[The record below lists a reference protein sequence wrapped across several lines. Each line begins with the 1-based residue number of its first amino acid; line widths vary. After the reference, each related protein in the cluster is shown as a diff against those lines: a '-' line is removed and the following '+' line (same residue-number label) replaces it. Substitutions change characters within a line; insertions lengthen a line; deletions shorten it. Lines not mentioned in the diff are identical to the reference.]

1 MWIVFSLLAAVCAA
15 SVVLLSKIG
24 IKNVDSSLAFAVQS
38 VLIVVVAWSTV
49 AWKGQLG
56 ALTSIDRR
64 SLLFLVAA
72 GVVTCASSLLSFQ
85 ALKIGEA
92 SRTSSFDK
100 VSLVFS
106 VILAVVFL
114 KEKLNWQ
121 LVVGV
126 LLMGSGAIFIA
137 FSQGPTK

>member
-1 MWIVFSLLAAVCAA
+1 MWIIFSLLAAVCAA
-15 SVVLLSKIG
+15 TVVILSKIG
-24 IKNVDSSLAFAVQS
+24 IKDVDSSLAFAVQS
-38 VLIVVVAWSTV
+38 VLILIVAWSTV
-49 AWKGQLG
+49 VWKGQLSEV
-56 ALTSIDRR
+56 TNIDRR

-72 GVVTCASSLLSFQ
+72 GVITCASSLLSFQ

-106 VILAVVFL
+106 VLLAVFFL
-114 KEKLNWQ
+114 KEKVTWQ

-137 FSQGPTK
+137 FSQNPSK